1 MPKMTMKLVE
11 ETLRKV
17 VQKLDK
23 RVQVLG
29 IKEDKKKNTYRVT
42 LIKEGRSGSADL
54 KKDVIKQYLSQ
65 EGREKEL
72 RKALGKAVS
81 HLSIKH
87 GR

>member
-29 IKEDKKKNTYRVT
+29 VREDKKKNAYRVT

-54 KKDVIKQYLSQ
+54 KKDVIKQHLSQ
-65 EGREKEL
+65 EGKDKEL

-81 HLSIKH
+81 HLSIRR